1 MNKFLIISFK
11 SRNDIYAFE
20 NILKQNYIFCSIINT
35 PKGIGS
41 SCTLSIKTNYN
52 ALSKITL
59 LLKKANLK
67 SFLGL
72 YSLTQNEFGNQI
84 YKLI

>member
-35 PKGIGS
+35 PKNIGS

-52 ALSKITL
+52 VLNQITN
-59 LLKKANLK
+59 LLKKSNLK

-84 YKLI
+84 SKLI